1 MKNFTK
7 AALIITLILVILGS
21 IFCTVGLGIGFRF
34 SEFWDDVEQGEFS
47 IGPIRHIPYIYERNG
62 WGDGS
67 MDWESKDSESF
78 EFSWKEIRELELDV
92 DYGGITIEKSGK
104 DEETIY
110 IFVDYRKENH
120 RRQVKAYTSG
130 KTLYIEEEG
139 ASRVRGNDSSRI
151 TVQIPETV
159 MEDMWLDSVNIE
171 QNAGYIDIN
180 MPLTAKDISINVD
193 AGVCSVNEKLTA
205 KEELCA
211 QVDAGQIS
219 LSEIA
224 AESLDLSAGM
234 GQLYVECME
243 ADAVELECG
252 IGQIQVTAAGKES
265 DYSYNIECAVGSVR
279 IGGDEYSGLGSGR
292 EIENDGSRE
301 MDIEC
306 NVGEVSVSF
315 TE

>member
-1 MKNFTK
+1 
-7 AALIITLILVILGS
+7 
-21 IFCTVGLGIGFRF
+21 
-34 SEFWDDVEQGEFS
+34 
-47 IGPIRHIPYIYERNG
+47 
-62 WGDGS
+62 
-67 MDWESKDSESF
+67 
-78 EFSWKEIRELELDV
+78 
-92 DYGGITIEKSGK
+92 
-104 DEETIY
+104 
-110 IFVDYRKENH
+110 
-120 RRQVKAYTSG
+120 
-130 KTLYIEEEG
+130 
-139 ASRVRGNDSSRI
+139 
-151 TVQIPETV
+151 

-243 ADAVELECG
+243 ADVVEMECG

>member
-1 MKNFTK
+1 
-7 AALIITLILVILGS
+7 
-21 IFCTVGLGIGFRF
+21 
-34 SEFWDDVEQGEFS
+34 
-47 IGPIRHIPYIYERNG
+47 
-62 WGDGS
+62 

-78 EFSWKEIRELELDV
+78 EFSWKEISELELDV
-92 DYGGITIEKSGK
+92 DYSGITIEKSGK

-159 MEDMWLDSVNIE
+159 MEDMRLDSVNIE

-243 ADAVELECG
+243 ADAV
-252 IGQIQVTAAGKES
+252 VPAAH
-265 DYSYNIECAVGSVR
+265 
-279 IGGDEYSGLGSGR
+279 GR
-292 EIENDGSRE
+292 L
-301 MDIEC
+301 
-306 NVGEVSVSF
+306 
-315 TE
+315 

>member
-1 MKNFTK
+1 MRGYQKAVEKHIFRKGAESMKNFTK

-104 DEETIY
+104 DAETIY

-120 RRQVKAYTSG
+120 KRQVKAYTSG

-234 GQLYVECME
+234 GQL
-243 ADAVELECG
+243 LSL
-252 IGQIQVTAAGKES
+252 IHI
-265 DYSYNIECAVGSVR
+265 
-279 IGGDEYSGLGSGR
+279 
-292 EIENDGSRE
+292 
-301 MDIEC
+301 
-306 NVGEVSVSF
+306 
-315 TE
+315 